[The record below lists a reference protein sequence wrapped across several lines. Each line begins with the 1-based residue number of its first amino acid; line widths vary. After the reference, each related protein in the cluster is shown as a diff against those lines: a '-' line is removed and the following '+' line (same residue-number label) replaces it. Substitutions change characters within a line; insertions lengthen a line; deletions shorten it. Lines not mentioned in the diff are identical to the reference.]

1 MFKYLIF
8 LTLILFIK
16 NEFSKEEIDYFK
28 SVNVKVKNTQISAD
42 LREKVEALNEP
53 SNVLGIPSLKEQI
66 KSFGFTLMD
75 NDKLEI
81 QIYNSEEDAKTAI
94 KKHIYDKKIRKK
106 GKTELGITFTKIMTY
121 DIYQWHKYDLLVC
134 QGGKINALSILLK
147 IINSKYVTIY
157 FTSLA
162 KLQYAYDGFVLIN
175 KSINEANPFN
185 NKYSMTEYDFKCY
198 DLLGIICAYEKVAS
212 GKDIKIPYLDILI
225 RYYSIFSY
233 YAISQAIPT
242 SFNLPFE

>member
-1 MFKYLIF
+1 MLKYLIF
-8 LTLILFIK
+8 LILILFIK

-81 QIYNSEEDAKTAI
+81 QIYNSEGDAKKAI
-94 KKHIYDKKIRKK
+94 KKHVKDKKIRKNGK
-106 GKTELGITFTKIMTY
+106 KVLGKTFTEIMTF
-121 DIYQWHKYDLLVC
+121 DINHWHKYDLLVC

-157 FTSLA
+157 FTSLS

-198 DLLGIICAYEKVAS
+198 DLLGIICAYEEVAS
-212 GKDIKIPYLDILI
+212 GEKIDIPYLDILI
-225 RYYSIFSY
+225 RYYSILSY

-242 SFNLPFE
+242 SFNLPF